1 MNHLEPI
8 LVAACWTLIVLGTL
22 AVFGMALFG
31 KDLEVFERLRQ
42 TAPRQFNNMKKS
54 CRISGPLVAVMAAIF
69 LVAIPFWTL
78 AGEIGLLQA
87 AGCFAF
93 SAIYLWLSIHWFR
106 WAGRA

>member
-8 LVAACWTLIVLGTL
+8 LVAVCWALIVLGTL
-22 AVFGMALFG
+22 VVFGMSLFG
-31 KDLEVFERLRQ
+31 KDLEVFEQLRV
-42 TAPRQFNNMKKS
+42 TAPKRFENLKKS
-54 CRISGPLVAVMAAIF
+54 CRLSGPMVIVMAAF
-69 LVAIPFWTL
+69 LLVAIPFWTL